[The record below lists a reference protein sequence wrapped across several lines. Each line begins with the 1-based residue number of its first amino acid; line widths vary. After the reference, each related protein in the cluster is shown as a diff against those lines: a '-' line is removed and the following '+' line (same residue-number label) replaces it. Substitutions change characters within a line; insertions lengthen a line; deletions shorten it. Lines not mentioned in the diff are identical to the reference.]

1 MSALEEFNYDEEA
14 NYQVNFDRWYTANCI
29 EREIY
34 KEEKMNFDE
43 AEITFR
49 KMWGFK
55 QLNEKV
61 FINQIMSHD
70 KKEKKIQDEMDR
82 CFERNLIYLS
92 NAEYQIVYEALC
104 LYVNNENVEKTDE
117 VIEETYFLI
126 EDIETKIDVIFLDI
140 QNKRE
145 NNENH

>member
-29 EREIY
+29 ERELY

-55 QLNEKV
+55 KLDEKV
-61 FINQIMSHD
+61 FIN
-70 KKEKKIQDEMDR
+70 
-82 CFERNLIYLS
+82 
-92 NAEYQIVYEALC
+92 
-104 LYVNNENVEKTDE
+104 
-117 VIEETYFLI
+117 
-126 EDIETKIDVIFLDI
+126 
-140 QNKRE
+140 
-145 NNENH
+145 

>member
-1 MSALEEFNYDEEA
+1 
-14 NYQVNFDRWYTANCI
+14 
-29 EREIY
+29 
-34 KEEKMNFDE
+34 
-43 AEITFR
+43 
-49 KMWGFK
+49 
-55 QLNEKV
+55 
-61 FINQIMSHD
+61 MSHN
-70 KKEKKIQDEMDR
+70 KKEQKIQDEMDR
-82 CFERNLIYLS
+82 RFERNLIYLS

>member
-1 MSALEEFNYDEEA
+1 MSN
-14 NYQVNFDRWYTANCI
+14 N
-29 EREIY
+29 
-34 KEEKMNFDE
+34 
-43 AEITFR
+43 
-49 KMWGFK
+49 
-55 QLNEKV
+55 
-61 FINQIMSHD
+61 
-70 KKEKKIQDEMDR
+70 KKEQKIQDEMDR
-82 CFERNLIYLS
+82 RFERNLIYLS

>member
-1 MSALEEFNYDEEA
+1 
-14 NYQVNFDRWYTANCI
+14 
-29 EREIY
+29 
-34 KEEKMNFDE
+34 
-43 AEITFR
+43 
-49 KMWGFK
+49 
-55 QLNEKV
+55 
-61 FINQIMSHD
+61 MSHN
-70 KKEKKIQDEMDR
+70 KKQQKIQDEMDR
-82 CFERNLIYLS
+82 RFERNLIYLS

>member
-1 MSALEEFNYDEEA
+1 
-14 NYQVNFDRWYTANCI
+14 
-29 EREIY
+29 
-34 KEEKMNFDE
+34 
-43 AEITFR
+43 
-49 KMWGFK
+49 
-55 QLNEKV
+55 
-61 FINQIMSHD
+61 MSHD

-104 LYVNNENVEKTDE
+104 LYVNNKKVEKTDE

>member
-1 MSALEEFNYDEEA
+1 MSY
-14 NYQVNFDRWYTANCI
+14 
-29 EREIY
+29 
-34 KEEKMNFDE
+34 
-43 AEITFR
+43 
-49 KMWGFK
+49 
-55 QLNEKV
+55 
-61 FINQIMSHD
+61 D
-70 KKEKKIQDEMDR
+70 KKDKKIQDEMDR
-82 CFERNLIYLS
+82 RFERNLIYLS

-104 LYVNNENVEKTDE
+104 LYVNNEKVKKTDE